1 MSNRKCFT
9 TDNPWEAKAGYARA
23 VRIGN
28 HIEVAGTT
36 ALEKDKVVGQGNMYE
51 QTLFVFKK
59 IKQAIEK
66 MGGKLD
72 DVVRTRVY
80 VTDINLWEEAARAHA
95 EVFEKIKPV
104 TTILEVP
111 QLIRPDLLIEAE
123 ASAYVVEKE

>member
-1 MSNRKCFT
+1 MSKRSCFT
-9 TDNPWEAKAGYARA
+9 TDNPWEAKGGYARA

-28 HIEVAGTT
+28 IIEVAGTT

-51 QTLFVFKK
+51 QTLFVFMK

-66 MGGKLD
+66 SGGRLE

-80 VTDINLWEEAARAHA
+80 VTDINLWEDAAQAHA
-95 EVFEKIKPV
+95 EVFGRIKPV

-111 QLIRPDLLIEAE
+111 RLIRPDLLVEAE
-123 ASAYVVEKE
+123 ASAYLVE